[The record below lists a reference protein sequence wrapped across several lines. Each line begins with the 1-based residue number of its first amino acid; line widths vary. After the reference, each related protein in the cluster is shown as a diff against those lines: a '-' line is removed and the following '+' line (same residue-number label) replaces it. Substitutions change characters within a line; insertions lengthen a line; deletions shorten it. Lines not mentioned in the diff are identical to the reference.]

1 MGAEAALAVFGRDS
15 GLKSFLLSTL
25 LPELDLR
32 DAVAFARAYP
42 HPWLLRE
49 STARSPAHSS
59 AATMLMPTPAA
70 QAPSEG
76 LALAIALEPA
86 RVGATQVTLGRSHA
100 CDVEF
105 DEGTLSQLHCV
116 FLKAKDGWSI
126 EDLGSTNGTWVD
138 GARLL
143 RSQPVPL
150 LDGARI
156 QAAQLQLTFHD
167 STGLW
172 RRLEAEAMRP

>member
-1 MGAEAALAVFGRDS
+1 
-15 GLKSFLLSTL
+15 LKSFLLSTL

-49 STARSPAHSS
+49 SKPRTPARASG
-59 AATMLMPTPAA
+59 ATLLMPKVKVAT
-70 QAPSEG
+70 APSED

-86 RVGATQVTLGRSHA
+86 RSGATQVTLGRGHA
-100 CDVEF
+100 CDVELE
-105 DEGTLSQLHCV
+105 DGTLSQLHCV
-116 FLKAKDGWSI
+116 FLKSTEGWRV

-138 GARLL
+138 GIRLAH
-143 RSQPVPL
+143 RQPVPVT
-150 LDGARI
+150 DGMRI
-156 QAAQLQLTFHD
+156 QAAQVLLTFHD

-172 RRLEAEAMRP
+172 RRLEAEALRP